1 MFNKNRTGELIVKP
15 RRSSRVKM
23 VIATIAA
30 VVALVGAGSIYN
42 YGLDTAGF
50 ERLLAS
56 KKEGNLRDQIDTLEK
71 ENDVLKD
78 AVARA
83 ERSIQMD
90 QAAYQDLDHSLK
102 GSASEIVKLRE
113 ELNFYR
119 NIISPAN
126 KKSGLRIQSLN
137 IKPMGSQSQYR
148 YKLVLIQ
155 ALKHDRTIRGQ
166 ARFEVSGLQ
175 AGKDT
180 VLKFPRP
187 AEKKLSLSFRYFQDL
202 EGKILLPRNFQPREI
217 KVRVT
222 TTGSRGQTVE
232 QVYSWP
238 QA

>member
-1 MFNKNRTGELIVKP
+1 MFNKNRTGELIVTP
-15 RRSSRVKM
+15 RRSPRLKIA
-23 VIATIAA
+23 IATVVA
-30 VVALVGAGSIYN
+30 VVAVVGAGSIYN

-56 KKEGNLRDQIDTLEK
+56 KTEGGLHDEIDDLKK
-71 ENDVLKD
+71 ENAELKG

-83 ERSIQMD
+83 ERSLQMD

-119 NIISPAN
+119 NIISPPN

-137 IKPMGSQSQYR
+137 IESMGSKSKYR

-180 VLKFPRP
+180 VLRFPRP

-202 EGKILLPRNFQPREI
+202 EGKIVLPRNFQPREI

-222 TTGSRGQTVE
+222 TTGSRAQTVE

-238 QA
+238 KA